1 MSSLERSSDMRSRYQ
16 NWALQNYGDSG
27 KTKTVTRRKYERITG
42 FLRGSPGP
50 AGAES
55 TKFRFWVR
63 AKGFKLGTPGK
74 RQRGGPK
81 EVLFVPVKT
90 TDSDGTIVDRGFK
103 RVAVVEDF
111 FDIIHD
117 VHVGTDGRSGK
128 HAGQKRTYRA
138 IAETYAFLPR
148 EAVTRFLMNCTEC
161 QKRMHLS
168 PNLAELHENGDA
180 IEEANSNSSSNN
192 NNSSSGGLV
201 GDINMDYSL
210 PITTTYLN
218 QLRNM
223 RLANYNNED
232 DASLSSADTEA
243 SEPSYVSETAHHA
256 PTNEDTIT
264 RPESDRITPQPLDL
278 KKEESSAKN
287 INHTRPGSPTA
298 EEGERKT
305 SHETNTQVMTET
317 HARTALG
324 RAPPELNQEDKSQA
338 EDGEE
343 DEEDERGYSSEVKGY
358 SSASSGGYEMQRYTT
373 SSNGYGYSSLVGTSV
388 HQPPEGA
395 RDTPEDLS
403 VTKDDDDDDD
413 GDDDSDKLNETT
425 PGVDPERL
433 KAFNMFVRLFI
444 DENLDRMVPISKQPK
459 EKIQAIIEACY
470 RQFPEFHERARKRIR
485 TYLKSCRRMKR
496 HRDQNGLDSVRTQNS
511 MRPTPPHLTSARAE
525 QILAAACESE
535 SENAKRLRMEL
546 MQAGHTN
553 EVRMETSPHQS
564 QPTPPSRVTY
574 EESPKHASP
583 RPVDYRF
590 ANGVSSHDPYYGS
603 IAPHQPQH
611 MIQPS
616 QHAQMSNGPTDLS
629 VKKLPSKPQLSPTE
643 IANIRQLITSYRE
656 SAAFLYRSAEELE
669 QMLLQLN

>member
-1 MSSLERSSDMRSRYQ
+1 MTMLCSTLTLRRRNMLALL
-16 NWALQNYGDSG
+16 ALQLACD
-27 KTKTVTRRKYERITG
+27 
-42 FLRGSPGP
+42 
-50 AGAES
+50 
-55 TKFRFWVR
+55 
-63 AKGFKLGTPGK
+63 
-74 RQRGGPK
+74 
-81 EVLFVPVKT
+81 
-90 TDSDGTIVDRGFK
+90 
-103 RVAVVEDF
+103 
-111 FDIIHD
+111 
-117 VHVGTDGRSGK
+117 TDGDDSRS
-128 HAGQKRTYRA
+128 
-138 IAETYAFLPR
+138 
-148 EAVTRFLMNCTEC
+148 
-161 QKRMHLS
+161 
-168 PNLAELHENGDA
+168 
-180 IEEANSNSSSNN
+180 
-192 NNSSSGGLV
+192 
-201 GDINMDYSL
+201 
-210 PITTTYLN
+210 
-218 QLRNM
+218 
-223 RLANYNNED
+223 D

-243 SEPSYVSETAHHA
+243 SEPSYASEPTIHA
-256 PTNEDTIT
+256 PIT
-264 RPESDRITPQPLDL
+264 EETMTRTESDRVTPQPLDL
-278 KKEESSAKN
+278 KKAEETSTN
-287 INHTRPGSPTA
+287 NTRQGSPKP
-298 EEGERKT
+298 EEVLRKT
-305 SHETNTQVMTET
+305 PHETDTQ
-317 HARTALG
+317 
-324 RAPPELNQEDKSQA
+324 
-338 EDGEE
+338 
-343 DEEDERGYSSEVKGY
+343 
-358 SSASSGGYEMQRYTT
+358 T
-373 SSNGYGYSSLVGTSV
+373 SSNGYNYSLVGTSV

-496 HRDQNGLDSVRTQNS
+496 HRDQNGLDSVRNQNS

-553 EVRMETSPHQS
+553 EVRMETSHQQPQ

-574 EESPKHASP
+574 EETPKHTSP
-583 RPVDYRF
+583 RPVDYRY
-590 ANGVSSHDPYYGS
+590 ANGVSTHDPYYGS
-603 IAPHQPQH
+603 IAPHQPH
-611 MIQPS
+611 NMIQPS

-629 VKKLPSKPQLSPTE
+629 VKKLPSKAQLSPTE

>member
-1 MSSLERSSDMRSRYQ
+1 MWKRGL
-16 NWALQNYGDSG
+16 
-27 KTKTVTRRKYERITG
+27 RRK
-42 FLRGSPGP
+42 PH
-50 AGAES
+50 
-55 TKFRFWVR
+55 
-63 AKGFKLGTPGK
+63 AKAT
-74 RQRGGPK
+74 
-81 EVLFVPVKT
+81 
-90 TDSDGTIVDRGFK
+90 
-103 RVAVVEDF
+103 
-111 FDIIHD
+111 
-117 VHVGTDGRSGK
+117 
-128 HAGQKRTYRA
+128 
-138 IAETYAFLPR
+138 
-148 EAVTRFLMNCTEC
+148 
-161 QKRMHLS
+161 
-168 PNLAELHENGDA
+168 
-180 IEEANSNSSSNN
+180 
-192 NNSSSGGLV
+192 
-201 GDINMDYSL
+201 
-210 PITTTYLN
+210 
-218 QLRNM
+218 
-223 RLANYNNED
+223 ED
-232 DASLSSADTEA
+232 DASLSSADTET
-243 SEPSYVSETAHHA
+243 SEPSYASESALHA
-256 PTNEDTIT
+256 PSNEDTVS
-264 RPESDRITPQPLDL
+264 RPDSDRITPQPLDL

-287 INHTRPGSPTA
+287 NNTRPGSP
-298 EEGERKT
+298 
-305 SHETNTQVMTET
+305 
-317 HARTALG
+317 
-324 RAPPELNQEDKSQA
+324 AP
-338 EDGEE
+338 EDG
-343 DEEDERGYSSEVKGY
+343 
-358 SSASSGGYEMQRYTT
+358 QRKAPHEPDTQT
-373 SSNGYGYSSLVGTSV
+373 SSNGFGYSSLVGTSV
-388 HQPPEGA
+388 HPPPDGA

-496 HRDQNGLDSVRTQNS
+496 HRDQNGLDSVRSQNT

-546 MQAGHTN
+546 MQAGHTQT
-553 EVRMETSPHQS
+553 ETRMETSPHQS

-590 ANGVSSHDPYYGS
+590 ANGVSAHDPYYGS
-603 IAPHQPQH
+603 IAPHQPH
-611 MIQPS
+611 MMQPS

>member
-1 MSSLERSSDMRSRYQ
+1 MMFNQS
-16 NWALQNYGDSG
+16 
-27 KTKTVTRRKYERITG
+27 
-42 FLRGSPGP
+42 F
-50 AGAES
+50 
-55 TKFRFWVR
+55 
-63 AKGFKLGTPGK
+63 
-74 RQRGGPK
+74 
-81 EVLFVPVKT
+81 
-90 TDSDGTIVDRGFK
+90 
-103 RVAVVEDF
+103 
-111 FDIIHD
+111 
-117 VHVGTDGRSGK
+117 
-128 HAGQKRTYRA
+128 
-138 IAETYAFLPR
+138 
-148 EAVTRFLMNCTEC
+148 
-161 QKRMHLS
+161 
-168 PNLAELHENGDA
+168 NLNICL
-180 IEEANSNSSSNN
+180 
-192 NNSSSGGLV
+192 
-201 GDINMDYSL
+201 
-210 PITTTYLN
+210 
-218 QLRNM
+218 
-223 RLANYNNED
+223 D
-232 DASLSSADTEA
+232 DASLSSADTET
-243 SEPSYVSETAHHA
+243 SEPSYASESALHA
-256 PTNEDTIT
+256 PSNEDTVS
-264 RPESDRITPQPLDL
+264 RPDSDRITPQPLDL

-287 INHTRPGSPTA
+287 NNTRPGSPA
-298 EEGERKT
+298 PEDGQRKAP
-305 SHETNTQVMTET
+305 HEPDTQVMTET
-317 HARTALG
+317 RARTALG

-343 DEEDERGYSSEVKGY
+343 DEEEDERGYSSEVKGY
-358 SSASSGGYEMQRYTT
+358 SSAGGYDPQRYTT
-373 SSNGYGYSSLVGTSV
+373 SSNGFGYSSLVGTSV
-388 HQPPEGA
+388 HPPPDGA

-496 HRDQNGLDSVRTQNS
+496 HRDQNGLDSVRSQNT

-546 MQAGHTN
+546 MQAGHTQT
-553 EVRMETSPHQS
+553 ETRMETSPHQS

-590 ANGVSSHDPYYGS
+590 ANGVSAHDPYYGS
-603 IAPHQPQH
+603 IAPHQPH
-611 MIQPS
+611 MMQPS

>member
-1 MSSLERSSDMRSRYQ
+1 MTMLCSTLTLRRRNMLALL
-16 NWALQNYGDSG
+16 ALQLACD
-27 KTKTVTRRKYERITG
+27 
-42 FLRGSPGP
+42 
-50 AGAES
+50 
-55 TKFRFWVR
+55 
-63 AKGFKLGTPGK
+63 
-74 RQRGGPK
+74 
-81 EVLFVPVKT
+81 
-90 TDSDGTIVDRGFK
+90 
-103 RVAVVEDF
+103 
-111 FDIIHD
+111 
-117 VHVGTDGRSGK
+117 TDGDDSRS
-128 HAGQKRTYRA
+128 
-138 IAETYAFLPR
+138 
-148 EAVTRFLMNCTEC
+148 
-161 QKRMHLS
+161 
-168 PNLAELHENGDA
+168 
-180 IEEANSNSSSNN
+180 
-192 NNSSSGGLV
+192 
-201 GDINMDYSL
+201 
-210 PITTTYLN
+210 
-218 QLRNM
+218 
-223 RLANYNNED
+223 D

-243 SEPSYVSETAHHA
+243 SEPSYASEPTIHA
-256 PTNEDTIT
+256 PIT
-264 RPESDRITPQPLDL
+264 EETMTRTESDRVTPQPLDL
-278 KKEESSAKN
+278 KKAEETSTN
-287 INHTRPGSPTA
+287 NTRQGSPKP
-298 EEGERKT
+298 EEVLRKT
-305 SHETNTQVMTET
+305 PHETDTQVMTENST
-317 HARTALG
+317 HSALG
-324 RAPPELNQEDKSQA
+324 REPPEINQDKSQA
-338 EDGEE
+338 EEVED

-358 SSASSGGYEMQRYTT
+358 SNSGGGYDTQRYTT
-373 SSNGYGYSSLVGTSV
+373 SSNGYNYSLVGTSV

-496 HRDQNGLDSVRTQNS
+496 HRDQNGLDSS

-553 EVRMETSPHQS
+553 EVRMETSHQQPQ

-574 EESPKHASP
+574 EETPKHTSP
-583 RPVDYRF
+583 RPVDYRY
-590 ANGVSSHDPYYGS
+590 ANGVSTHDPYYGS
-603 IAPHQPQH
+603 IAPHQPH
-611 MIQPS
+611 NMIQPS

-629 VKKLPSKPQLSPTE
+629 VKKLPSKAQLSPTE